1 MKFCTNCGEAL
12 PADAAFCTQC
22 GHQVAAPAGAPHPP
36 GPATGTAP
44 AVAPPTN
51 LAAPVSSHLDSVPWA
66 DLVPLRVWWSD
77 GQWRQGWVGLFCLFA
92 VAPFLVLRLTGEDQ
106 DIQRIAWGFALYF
119 ALLWFVV
126 LYALIQPEDRDW
138 WRLGRIAVATAFAG
152 TAIAIFL
159 EKHIAPDD
167 TSLVTMV
174 LGVGVPEEFA
184 KALAVYFF
192 VFRSSRPSST
202 RTYLFAGAVSG
213 LAFGAAE
220 AVSYTQRFAD
230 LASYMSPSS
239 YTALVTWRLLTD
251 SLLHAILAGIC
262 AYFIG
267 LAYADPQRRWVMTGA
282 GLGLAAVLHG
292 AYDAWAANWAGTLT
306 AALIVFIFA
315 GYVRSGDR
323 IAERLAAAAPT
334 HVHELGDQ

>member
-1 MKFCTNCGEAL
+1 M
-12 PADAAFCTQC
+12 
-22 GHQVAAPAGAPHPP
+22 
-36 GPATGTAP
+36 
-44 AVAPPTN
+44 
-51 LAAPVSSHLDSVPWA
+51 
-66 DLVPLRVWWSD
+66 
-77 GQWRQGWVGLFCLFA
+77 GLFGLFA
-92 VAPFLVLRLTGEDQ
+92 VAPFLILRLTGDDQ
-106 DIQRIAWGFALYF
+106 DIHRIAWGFALYF

-126 LYALIQPEDRDW
+126 LYALIAPEDRDW
-138 WRLGRIAVATAFAG
+138 WRLGRIALATAFAG

-167 TSLVTMV
+167 TSLVTMI
-174 LGVGVPEEFA
+174 LGVGLPEEFA
-184 KALAVYFF
+184 KALAIYFF
-192 VFRSSRPSST
+192 VFRSTRPSST

-220 AVSYTQRFAD
+220 AVSYTQKFAD
-230 LASYMSPSS
+230 LASYMSASS

-267 LAYADPQRRWVMTGA
+267 LAYADSQRRWALIGA

-306 AALIVFIFA
+306 AAMIIFIFA

-323 IAERLAAAAPT
+323 IAERLVIGNPT
-334 HVHELGDQ
+334 DLPALSHQSGPESMSSPSG